1 MKNAVSESGVVSGR
15 AVGAEDGGRG
25 VQKPVSAVIMF
36 RASGKVWNELVEV
49 PFTYRFLDKPK
60 NSKT

>member
-36 RASGKVWNELVEV
+36 RTSGEG
-49 PFTYRFLDKPK
+49 
-60 NSKT
+60 